1 MTRRFEGRWKAGLRN
16 VACVVALSA
25 WCTACGLFP
34 IWNSKPPEPVVVT
47 PVPVRRSVQVSAAPA
62 FRLIVPTT
70 YGASVARLFVV
81 NALVKNIGDA
91 PLEFRPERAR
101 LLMPDGSAAG
111 MVFDVPRAAEVLR
124 RTRLASLGAPVG
136 SVGSDMPDYERSR
149 MTREVSGLLLYGT
162 TLLPGQ
168 EAHGYLIA
176 DAGTGITTFEGLAL
190 EVAVTRASDQ
200 SIVRD
205 SYRFVPPSAAT
216 SNGGG

>member
-1 MTRRFEGRWKAGLRN
+1 MTRRFEGRREAGWRG
-16 VACVVALSA
+16 VACVVVLSA

-47 PVPVRRSVQVSAAPA
+47 PIPIKPSVQVSAAPA

-81 NALVKNIGDA
+81 NTLVKNVGDA
-91 PLEFRPERAR
+91 PLDFRPEKAR
-101 LLMPDGSAAG
+101 LLMPDGSPAG

-124 RTRLASLGAPVG
+124 RTRLASLSAPIG
-136 SVGSDMPDYERSR
+136 SIGSDMPDYERSQR
-149 MTREVSGLLLYGT
+149 TREVSGLLLYGT

-200 SIVRD
+200 SIMRD
-205 SYRFVPPSAAT
+205 LYRFVSPSAAT
-216 SNGGG
+216 STGGG